1 MLPLASKIG
10 VDFPYSCAP
19 GVLGGTA
26 TYIATIHA
34 CMPKN
39 WLRTFIHREPVVFGG
54 IALAGIAMTMPLA
67 IVPIRRRLGYPT
79 DNAEWDGKK
88 RPIPW
93 W

>member
-1 MLPLASKIG
+1 MPDPFSFSSQMGLDGHVAL
-10 VDFPYSCAP
+10 
-19 GVLGGTA
+19 VLGGTA

-54 IALAGIAMTMPLA
+54 IALAGIAITMPLA